1 MLTGARPASIA
12 LISGRPRHVLG
23 AIEAK
28 FGVDRHILV
37 AIWGIESFYGSMLN
51 DLAVIKPVVRSLAT
65 LACGMHRARAS
76 GATNSS
82 QRYSSSRKGMRR
94 QIG

>member
-51 DLAVIKPVVRSLAT
+51 D
-65 LACGMHRARAS
+65 CGH
-76 GATNSS
+76 
-82 QRYSSSRKGMRR
+82 
-94 QIG
+94 